1 MDIAPT
7 QKSVSPGPS
16 RRMTRNIALL
26 EGRRADPAIAID
38 AIPIAVL
45 QLDGTNRVTLVNS
58 AAEDLLGRSAVVLTG
73 TRLNDIFKEDAPLV
87 DFVLQARQQGGMVS
101 QRGLRIASPHIQPVT
116 ADVTASPDGT
126 ADGIVIT
133 FLPAR
138 LPGEE
143 IAAEVGAFAQIARML
158 GHEVK
163 NPLAGI
169 VGAAQ
174 LLARQATA
182 DQQPLLTL
190 IRTEGARIQRI
201 VDRFTAFETFFNPRL
216 RTTNVHE
223 VLNGVVDLSRAGF
236 GEHAEFDLQFD
247 PSLPE
252 IEVDPDHL
260 HEACLNLVKN
270 GIEAASGNGQVPR
283 IVITTR
289 YRAGFRFG
297 GSRNTRAR
305 GALEIAIADNGP
317 GVPDANSTSVFEPFF
332 TTKSGGAGIGLA
344 VVSEIMNAHSGL
356 TMLDSGPGGACFR
369 LLFPFSTRKGT
380 RQK

>member
-1 MDIAPT
+1 
-7 QKSVSPGPS
+7 
-16 RRMTRNIALL
+16 MTRASTLL
-26 EGRRADPAIAID
+26 EGRTADPAIAFD
-38 AIPIAVL
+38 ALPIAVL
-45 QLDGTNRVTLVNS
+45 QLDQSDRIILVNA
-58 AAEDLLGRSAVVLTG
+58 AAEDLLGRSAVVLSG
-73 TRLNDIFKEDAPLV
+73 ARLRDLFKEDAPLV
-87 DFVLQARQQGGMVS
+87 DFILEARRQGGMVS

-116 ADVTASPDGT
+116 ADVTASPDG
-126 ADGIVIT
+126 AEGGLVIT

-174 LLARQATA
+174 LLARQAND

-190 IRTEGARIQRI
+190 IRKEGARIQRI
-201 VDRFTAFETFFNPRL
+201 VDRFTAFETFFNPQL
-216 RTTNVHE
+216 RSTNVHE
-223 VLNGVVDLSRAGF
+223 VLNGVVELARAGF
-236 GEHAEFDLQFD
+236 GEAAEFDLQFD

-252 IEVDPDHL
+252 IDVDPDHL

-270 GIEAASGNGQVPR
+270 GIESAVASGQTAR
-283 IVITTR
+283 IIVTTR

-297 GSRNTRAR
+297 GSRSNRSR
-305 GALEIAIADNGP
+305 GALEISIADNGP
-317 GVPDANSTSVFEPFF
+317 GVPDTQSASVFEPFF

-344 VVSEIMNAHSGL
+344 VVSEIMNAHSGFTL
-356 TMLDSGPGGACFR
+356 LDSGPGGACFR
-369 LLFPFSTRKGT
+369 LLFPINRRKGT
-380 RQK
+380 KRK

>member
-1 MDIAPT
+1 
-7 QKSVSPGPS
+7 
-16 RRMTRNIALL
+16 MTDKIALL
-26 EGRRADPAIAID
+26 EGRNADPSVAID
-38 AIPIAVL
+38 AIPFAIL
-45 QLDGTNRVTLVNS
+45 QLDNVNRVTLVNA
-58 AAEDLLGRSAVVLTG
+58 AAEDLLGRSAILLAG
-73 TRLNDIFKEDAPLV
+73 ARLSDIFKDDAPLV
-87 DFVLQARQQGGMVS
+87 DFVAEARRHGGMVS
-101 QRGLRIASPHIQPVT
+101 KRGVRIASPHIQPVT

-126 ADGIVIT
+126 DGGLVVT

-174 LLARQATA
+174 LLARQATE

-190 IRTEGARIQRI
+190 IRKEGARIQRI

-216 RTTNVHE
+216 RSTNVHE
-223 VLNGVVDLSRAGF
+223 VLNGVVELSKAGF
-236 GEHAEFDLQFD
+236 GENAEFELRFD

-270 GIEAASGNGQVPR
+270 GIEAAAAHAQTPR
-283 IVITTR
+283 IVVTTR

-297 GSRNTRAR
+297 GSRSTRAR
-305 GALEIAIADNGP
+305 GGLEIAIADNGP
-317 GVPDANSTSVFEPFF
+317 GVPDANASSVFEPFY

-344 VVSEIMNAHSGL
+344 VVSEIMNAHGGFTL
-356 TMLDSGPGGACFR
+356 LDSGPTGACFR
-369 LLFPFSTRKGT
+369 LLFPINRKKGN